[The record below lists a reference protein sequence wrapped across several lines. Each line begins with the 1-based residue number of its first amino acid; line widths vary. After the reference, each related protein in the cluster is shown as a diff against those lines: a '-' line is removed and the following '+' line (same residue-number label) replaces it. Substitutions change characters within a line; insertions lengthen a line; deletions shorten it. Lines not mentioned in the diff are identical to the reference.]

1 MEIENRF
8 LFQEMS
14 INILIKLGDH
24 SQSFKKIRNKIQERS
39 KRVFLSGLAGSGK
52 SFLLAYLYKNL
63 RSPLLLITSSP
74 EESAKIYDDLCTF
87 LGRDLV
93 SYFPEWEVLPYEF
106 LTPHP
111 EIVGERLLALY
122 DLTFKKNPVVVATM
136 RSIMEKTIPPEVFR
150 KNCIE
155 LKVGKDYDLDQ
166 LARRLVD
173 LGFDRFPQVEDV
185 GSFSLRGGI
194 LDVFPYSMENPVRM
208 EFFGERVDSL
218 REFSVVTQRTVKR
231 IAEAVILPKRE
242 FILTDEQLEGHL
254 SKLESSQADKLREKI
269 SFYQE
274 VPGLEWLAGL
284 FDLPRT
290 SLLDYLPEESIIF
303 LDELSS
309 VHEEVEYLKE
319 ETHKMYQDAERRGEI
334 APPPSVV
341 WDEPE
346 DICGKLDRFQ
356 VLENVSLTEK
366 GKKAIEVPMSG
377 QEAFYSRISLLKR
390 RIEEYTSRGF
400 SVHVFCANESQKK
413 RILELVDPDSL
424 DLSTQIGSLSSGFT
438 FPELKLVVLSDHQVF
453 SRYLRPTRK
462 RRFKEGLAL
471 SSYSA
476 LSPGDFVV
484 HVDFGIG
491 RYAGLQNITVDS
503 RKRDCLLIL
512 YYGEDKLYVPIEE
525 FNRVHKFVGKE
536 GKPSISRLGG
546 TSWERLKK
554 RTKKAI
560 QEMARDLIQLYAERK
575 AKPGFAFSPDGV
587 WMAELESS
595 FPYEETPDQIQAI
608 KELRSDME
616 KTVPMDRLVCG
627 DVGYGKT
634 EVGIRAAFKCVMDG
648 KQVAA
653 LVPTTVLAQQHLRT
667 FSERLKVFP
676 VRVEMLSRFKSRK
689 EQKEIAED
697 LKKGKVDIVI
707 GTHRLLQKDIEFKD
721 LGLVIVDEEQRFGVA
736 HKEKLKKLKRLV
748 DVLTLTAT
756 PIPRTMQL
764 SLYGARDLSIINT
777 PPKERLPIH
786 TEISRF
792 DSELVAD
799 AILKEI
805 ERGGQVYFVHNRVQ
819 SIESMRRLLSDI
831 LPDIRIGV
839 AHGQMNERAL
849 EKVMLSFLAGE
860 YDLLLATSIIES
872 GLDIPNVNTL
882 IINRADRFGLADLY
896 QLRGRVGRSNQKAY
910 AYLFVPPLRLLTP
923 DAKKRLKAI
932 QQFTELGSGFYLA
945 LRDLEIRGA
954 GNLLGSQQHG
964 FIQEVGF
971 DLYCRLLDEAVKEL
985 KGEKV
990 VKRREVKMSLD
1001 LDLYIPEG
1009 YIPFPQQR
1017 VEVYQKIADARNSA
1031 DLKKIE
1037 EELTDRFGRIDPQVM
1052 DILTLAEA
1060 KLIAENKGI
1069 IRISMRKGLLEIE
1082 FDQEKRLG
1090 KERIEKMSKR
1100 LNYPLEFSAGKGLKI
1115 RVKQRKEENQA
1126 SFVKKVLQ
1134 KL

>member
-1 MEIENRF
+1 
-8 LFQEMS
+8 
-14 INILIKLGDH
+14 
-24 SQSFKKIRNKIQERS
+24 
-39 KRVFLSGLAGSGK
+39 
-52 SFLLAYLYKNL
+52 
-63 RSPLLLITSSP
+63 
-74 EESAKIYDDLCTF
+74 
-87 LGRDLV
+87 
-93 SYFPEWEVLPYEF
+93 
-106 LTPHP
+106 
-111 EIVGERLLALY
+111 
-122 DLTFKKNPVVVATM
+122 
-136 RSIMEKTIPPEVFR
+136 
-150 KNCIE
+150 
-155 LKVGKDYDLDQ
+155 
-166 LARRLVD
+166 
-173 LGFDRFPQVEDV
+173 
-185 GSFSLRGGI
+185 
-194 LDVFPYSMENPVRM
+194 
-208 EFFGERVDSL
+208 
-218 REFSVVTQRTVKR
+218 
-231 IAEAVILPKRE
+231 
-242 FILTDEQLEGHL
+242 
-254 SKLESSQADKLREKI
+254 
-269 SFYQE
+269 
-274 VPGLEWLAGL
+274 
-284 FDLPRT
+284 
-290 SLLDYLPEESIIF
+290 
-303 LDELSS
+303 
-309 VHEEVEYLKE
+309 
-319 ETHKMYQDAERRGEI
+319 
-334 APPPSVV
+334 
-341 WDEPE
+341 
-346 DICGKLDRFQ
+346 
-356 VLENVSLTEK
+356 
-366 GKKAIEVPMSG
+366 
-377 QEAFYSRISLLKR
+377 
-390 RIEEYTSRGF
+390 
-400 SVHVFCANESQKK
+400 
-413 RILELVDPDSL
+413 
-424 DLSTQIGSLSSGFT
+424 
-438 FPELKLVVLSDHQVF
+438 
-453 SRYLRPTRK
+453 
-462 RRFKEGLAL
+462 
-471 SSYSA
+471 
-476 LSPGDFVV
+476 
-484 HVDFGIG
+484 
-491 RYAGLQNITVDS
+491 
-503 RKRDCLLIL
+503 
-512 YYGEDKLYVPIEE
+512 
-525 FNRVHKFVGKE
+525 
-536 GKPSISRLGG
+536 
-546 TSWERLKK
+546 
-554 RTKKAI
+554 
-560 QEMARDLIQLYAERK
+560 
-575 AKPGFAFSPDGV
+575 
-587 WMAELESS
+587 
-595 FPYEETPDQIQAI
+595 
-608 KELRSDME
+608 ME